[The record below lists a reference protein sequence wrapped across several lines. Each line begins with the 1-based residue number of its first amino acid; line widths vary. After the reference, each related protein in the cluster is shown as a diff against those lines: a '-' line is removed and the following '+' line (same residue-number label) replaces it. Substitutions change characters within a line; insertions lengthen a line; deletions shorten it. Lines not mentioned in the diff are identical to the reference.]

1 MSKIFIF
8 ILIIIGLFFLFIYSG
23 LYNVSA
29 RKHGPAFVDWVLGTI
44 SEHSIERYSKSE
56 KILIVS
62 DTNTM
67 VSIGNKF
74 YVENCTICHGG
85 SGTQRS
91 DIGKGLNPI
100 PPDLD
105 KSSDLKLKEIFWIIN
120 NGIKMTGMPSFGI
133 TTRDSTVWACAYYAS
148 NKVINKSKTASGD
161 ND

>member
-1 MSKIFIF
+1 MGKIFIF
-8 ILIIIGLFFLFIYSG
+8 ILIVIGLFFLFIFSG

-56 KILIVS
+56 KILIMNDS
-62 DTNTM
+62 M
-67 VSIGNKF
+67 KLSIGNRF
-74 YVENCTICHGG
+74 YADNCVLCHGG
-85 SGTQRS
+85 PGVKRS

-133 TTRDSTVWACAYYAS
+133 TTRDSTVWACAYYVS
-148 NKVINKSKTASGD
+148 NKITNKNASED
-161 ND
+161 SE